1 MMCPNESHY
10 LTLKFKDHYVICPS
24 PQNFDKKNNFIKNLI
39 GEKGKKVD
47 SKFEYS
53 SDKNNFLN
61 IKQILEFNKKS
72 L

>member
-24 PQNFDKKNNFIKNLI
+24 PQNFDKKNNFIKNSI

-53 SDKNNFLN
+53 SDKNKFLN

-72 L
+72 S